1 MSGDMGKLKQ
11 RQAANTAN
19 AIEAKTLSVNERIL
33 KDVFELY
40 ADGKKGLV
48 EAARS
53 VGLTLLPP
61 RKKITVLLIGN
72 HSAGK
77 SSFINWYVEEHI
89 QKTGVA
95 IETQGFTFITSGRKR
110 ESLTGNATLH
120 LYPHFKPLSQISGAV
135 DYLTTEIATSKA
147 KRFPLVTFIDTPGLV
162 DGEMA
167 YPFDVNRAILWLGD
181 LADLIFV
188 FFDPIGQAL
197 CKRTLNI
204 VEKLSERQNSDRIR
218 FYLSKAD
225 EAGSESDRQ
234 RVLMQI
240 VQEICRRPALN
251 KTCFDMP
258 TIYIPEMVSKPTRCA
273 NHIEEVGKEIEKT
286 INQTVQNTLNAL
298 ERDCD
303 HIAELVDLKLQTDD
317 EHRRHNFRLKS
328 RSFLQLV
335 LATGICLGFVFLFV
349 LNFFARETLA
359 GLAGEDALAVIEKGL
374 MPFRGIWALVPSE
387 YVLHFL
393 AAIIGS
399 VSLLTLVARWS
410 LNSAALAVM
419 DKKQKR
425 ALLEHK
431 EWALSNVKIKKQKLY
446 GEYLQQSVSDC
457 DF

>member
-1 MSGDMGKLKQ
+1 MSGEMGKPKQ

-48 EAARS
+48 EAART

-61 RKKITVLLIGN
+61 RKKITILLIGN

-95 IETQGFTFITSGRKR
+95 IETQGFTFITSGRRR

-120 LYPHFKPLSQISGAV
+120 LYPHFKPLSQISGVV
-135 DYLTTEIATSKA
+135 DYLTTEISTSKA

-204 VEKLSERQNSDRIR
+204 VEKLSERQSSDRLR

-286 INQTVQNTLNAL
+286 INQTVQNTLNSL

-303 HIAELVDLKLQTDD
+303 HIAELVDLKLKTDD
-317 EHRRHNFRLKS
+317 DHRRHNFRLKS
-328 RSFLQLV
+328 RSLVQLM

-349 LNFFARETLA
+349 LNMFARETLV
-359 GLAGEDALAVIEKGL
+359 GVFGEYYFRFVEKGL
-374 MPFRGIWALVPSE
+374 TPFKGIWELVPSE

-393 AAIIGS
+393 AAIICS
-399 VSLLTLVARWS
+399 VLLLTLVARWS
-410 LNSAALAVM
+410 LNSAALTVM
-419 DKKQKR
+419 DRKQKR

-446 GEYLQQSVSDC
+446 GEYLQQSVGDC